1 MSRDSVLV
9 LCTGNSC
16 RSVMAEALVNALRG
30 DQYEAFSAGS
40 QPTGQ
45 INPGALA
52 TLERHGTAQG
62 APISESW
69 DVYADNPF
77 RYVITVCDSAAAEI
91 CPLFPGPAEK
101 LHWGTPDP
109 SHVTGTDAEIEAAFD
124 AAFAKLKRHVEEDL
138 P

>member
-1 MSRDSVLV
+1 MSRESVLV

-52 TLERHGTAQG
+52 TLERHGISPG
-62 APISESW
+62 APVSESW
-69 DVYADNPF
+69 DVYADTPF
-77 RYVITVCDSAAAEI
+77 RYVITVCDPAA
-91 CPLFPGPAEK
+91 PKPARCSRDRRRNCI
-101 LHWGTPDP
+101 GYARP
-109 SHVTGTDAEIEAAFD
+109 SHVAGTDAEIEAAFD
-124 AAFAKLKRHVEEDL
+124 AAFAKLKQHVDEDL